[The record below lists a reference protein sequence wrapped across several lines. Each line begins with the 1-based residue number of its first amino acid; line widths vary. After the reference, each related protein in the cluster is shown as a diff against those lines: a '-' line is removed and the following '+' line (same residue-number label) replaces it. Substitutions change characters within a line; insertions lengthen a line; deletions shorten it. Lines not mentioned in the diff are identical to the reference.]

1 MAGFAFKLN
10 GLLNVKGKIE
20 EQKKIELGKA
30 LSNLSYEQEKLNE
43 IKNRRAQ
50 VIESQ
55 REAVKNVVNI
65 ANYTQMNNFI
75 KQLDKQ
81 EGYQLVKIKQAEI
94 IVNERKEEL
103 MEAMKERKSLE
114 KLKENEQ
121 IAYNKEVLM
130 KEQKIVDEIV
140 SYKYNKQ

>member
-10 GLLNVKGKIE
+10 GLLKVKEKIE

-30 LSNLSYEQEKLNE
+30 LSSLSYEEEKLNE
-43 IKNRRAQ
+43 IKNRRVQ

-81 EGYQLVKIKQAEI
+81 EQHQLVKIKQAEI

>member
-1 MAGFAFKLN
+1 MAGFKFKLD
-10 GLLNVKGKIE
+10 GLLNVKEKIE

-30 LSNLSYEQEKLNE
+30 IANLSYEQEKLNE
-43 IKNRRAQ
+43 IKNRRTQ
-50 VIESQ
+50 VIEAQ
-55 REAVKNVVNI
+55 RDSVKNIVNVS
-65 ANYTQMNNFI
+65 NYMQINNFI

-81 EGYQLVKIKQAEI
+81 EQYQLVKIKQAEI
-94 IVNERKEEL
+94 IVDERKKEL

-121 IAYNKEVLM
+121 VAYNKEVLM

-140 SYKYNKQ
+140 SYKYNK